1 MKEINYKELANNLMF
16 EISDDEISEVQT
28 EFEVLFKQ
36 IELLN
41 KIDTQNTL
49 EMVYPFEFETSYLR
63 SDDHIRTMDLAD
75 VLSNAPKTKQGHFVV
90 PKVVK

>member
-1 MKEINYKELANNLMF
+1 MKEINFKELANNLMF

-41 KIDTQNTL
+41 KIDTQDTL
-49 EMVYPFEFETSYLR
+49 EMVYP
-63 SDDHIRTMDLAD
+63 
-75 VLSNAPKTKQGHFVV
+75 
-90 PKVVK
+90 

>member
-1 MKEINYKELANNLMF
+1 MF

-41 KIDTQNTL
+41 KIDTQDTL
-49 EMVYPFEFETSYLR
+49 EMVYPFELKLVT
-63 SDDHIRTMDLAD
+63 
-75 VLSNAPKTKQGHFVV
+75 
-90 PKVVK
+90 